1 MQSILLIFIL
11 MVTRM
16 LVMTAPGGRPMP
28 KNVVV
33 SVSILR
39 GLVSSYMEVPM
50 LAGLLDG
57 LLDAV
62 GLIDG
67 LIDALGL
74 LD

>member
-1 MQSILLIFIL
+1 
-11 MVTRM
+11 
-16 LVMTAPGGRPMP
+16 
-28 KNVVV
+28 
-33 SVSILR
+33 
-39 GLVSSYMEVPM
+39 MEVPM

>member
-1 MQSILLIFIL
+1 
-11 MVTRM
+11 
-16 LVMTAPGGRPMP
+16 
-28 KNVVV
+28 
-33 SVSILR
+33 
-39 GLVSSYMEVPM
+39 MEVPM

-57 LLDAV
+57 LLDEV